1 MRKFFADEWEIF
13 ITHCG
18 FTYSELEV
26 ITLLRRGWHEEDIAA
41 ETYTSR
47 STVKRR
53 KKSIAIKISHFL
65 VHNG

>member
-1 MRKFFADEWEIF
+1 MRKFFADEWETF

-18 FTYSELEV
+18 FTDSELEV